1 MDGAARGELRDFIKR
16 AMEKSLVKGDT
27 WYLCDV
33 RWFAQLKKY
42 LGLSDAYDPKGGGDQ
57 ADIGDPSAH
66 PGHIDLSGLFQEGDP
81 SAELRD
87 HMVTDMDYTIM
98 PESAWDKLVEAFGL
112 TGGQKPVARKVIDSG
127 MFVKHCKI
135 EVYFMEL
142 KLAENSTINDVRSAK
157 FSRNDTL
164 GRLCVETGTG
174 NANVKTTDVLWP
186 RNS

>member
-1 MDGAARGELRDFIKR
+1 MTASATLAANAGSAASMDGAARGELRDFIKR
-16 AMEKSLVKGDT
+16 AMEKSLIKGDT

-42 LGLSDAYDPKGGGDQ
+42 LGLSDAFDPKGGGDQ
-57 ADIGDPSAH
+57 SDVGDPSSH
-66 PGHIDLSGLFQEGDP
+66 PGHIDLSGLFQDGEK
-81 SAELRD
+81 SAELRE

-98 PESAWDKLVEAFGL
+98 PESAWNKLVEAFGL
-112 TGGQKPVARKVIDSG
+112 TEGQNPVARKVIDSG

-142 KLAENSTINDVRSAK
+142 KLAENSSMNDVRSAK

-164 GRLCVETGTG
+164 GRRTMC
-174 NANVKTTDVLWP
+174 
-186 RNS
+186 